1 MSRAPKKSEQHHR
14 QRRETVMG
22 VQILSIHIKE
32 VRTMCQRAPIHMTIR
47 MTTCHPLGAMD
58 NHEVKVK

>member
-1 MSRAPKKSEQHHR
+1 
-14 QRRETVMG
+14 MG